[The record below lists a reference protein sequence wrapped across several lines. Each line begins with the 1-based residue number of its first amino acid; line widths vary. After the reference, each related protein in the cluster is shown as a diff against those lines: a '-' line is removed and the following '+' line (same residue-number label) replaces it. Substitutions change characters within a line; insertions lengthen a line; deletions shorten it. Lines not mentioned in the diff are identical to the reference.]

1 MQKVIRNI
9 LILLFAFNLVL
20 VANST
25 VDNPSYIASSVESGE
40 VTQGIETVEIG
51 LNSFG
56 TLGIII
62 MVALSSLLG
71 AFFMKDE
78 LSDAFKQ

>member
-25 VDNPSYIASSVESGE
+25 VDNPSYIPSSVESGE